1 MPHVLLLQG
10 MSPLMAHIPRCL
22 PVCLLLG
29 RSGHR
34 APHSPIIRGAS
45 DPTETLAARDL
56 CGAHCRT
63 AHHFPLVRYAV
74 LHSTYQELA
83 EHYGLGLTGEPQGL
97 PPKVERR

>member
-1 MPHVLLLQG
+1 MGPVRHHGVIRLG
-10 MSPLMAHIPRCL
+10 PLTRVKPSC
-22 PVCLLLG
+22 G
-29 RSGHR
+29 GHR
-34 APHSPIIRGAS
+34 QRTGF

-63 AHHFPLVRYAV
+63 AHHFPLARYAV

-83 EHYGLGLTGEPQGL
+83 EQALELTGEPQEL

>member
-1 MPHVLLLQG
+1 LAQSDVSLRLIALVAIGGIADMPRASG
-10 MSPLMAHIPRCL
+10 AC
-22 PVCLLLG
+22 
-29 RSGHR
+29 RS
-34 APHSPIIRGAS
+34 GAS